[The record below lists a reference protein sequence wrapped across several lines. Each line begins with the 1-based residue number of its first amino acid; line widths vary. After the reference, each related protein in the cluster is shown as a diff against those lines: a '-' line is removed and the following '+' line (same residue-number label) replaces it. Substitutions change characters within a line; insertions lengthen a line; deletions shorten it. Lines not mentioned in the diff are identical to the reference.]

1 MNNWLK
7 KSLIARGA
15 VAMAS
20 ITLIALLNI
29 FASVIVADRAQG
41 DAAAINVAGS
51 LRLHVTRLAYL
62 LQKNPATVSQPE
74 LQQQAAMISSK
85 MHSNDLARVLQYHH
99 KDDVRALHD
108 QLVSTWHNQI
118 EPAFYDSSLSRIA
131 TRTYYDSYL
140 DSLVNNADQL
150 VALLQKE
157 SEAKIRLLLAI
168 QGGSMVLTIIV
179 IVMVLYRL
187 NSSIVMPLR
196 GLVDAAGRIR
206 QRDFSVTLEH
216 ERDDELGQLAD
227 AFNRMS
233 EELNLMYRD
242 LEQKVAD
249 QTAELL
255 RSNRSLQLM
264 YNAARTLSMSPYST
278 VTLHEITQELIR
290 TTGVRHVSLCLDN
303 EKADG
308 TFEPMFFRQQ
318 DLEDRC
324 ASSNCDDCYTNAL
337 LQADSSVEIDTS
349 DPAFPVRI
357 NRSRYGILFV
367 EPRPGQLLA
376 PWQVDLFTAI
386 SDTIAT
392 AVSLEKKAENESRL
406 MLAEERAAMAR
417 DLHDSLAQ
425 SLSYLKFQVS
435 RWQMLQARAADEN
448 QLAEVVND
456 IREGLNGAYKQLREL
471 LATFRLKISDPGLEP
486 ALKGTVAEFS
496 QRGSLD
502 IALDYGLRQTRL
514 TPNEEIHVLQ
524 IIREALSNI
533 TKHAQATHVW
543 IELTQTDE
551 HTIHVCV
558 DDDGIGLPP
567 DTEKQ
572 HHYGLSIMKERAG
585 YLNAKLQLGRSPRG
599 GTRVCLEYQTD
610 STSTVSAQQV
620 NYV

>member
-1 MNNWLK
+1 
-7 KSLIARGA
+7 
-15 VAMAS
+15 
-20 ITLIALLNI
+20 
-29 FASVIVADRAQG
+29 
-41 DAAAINVAGS
+41 
-51 LRLHVTRLAYL
+51 
-62 LQKNPATVSQPE
+62 
-74 LQQQAAMISSK
+74 
-85 MHSNDLARVLQYHH
+85 
-99 KDDVRALHD
+99 
-108 QLVSTWHNQI
+108 
-118 EPAFYDSSLSRIA
+118 
-131 TRTYYDSYL
+131 
-140 DSLVNNADQL
+140 
-150 VALLQKE
+150 
-157 SEAKIRLLLAI
+157 
-168 QGGSMVLTIIV
+168 
-179 IVMVLYRL
+179 
-187 NSSIVMPLR
+187 
-196 GLVDAAGRIR
+196 
-206 QRDFSVTLEH
+206 
-216 ERDDELGQLAD
+216 
-227 AFNRMS
+227 
-233 EELNLMYRD
+233 
-242 LEQKVAD
+242 
-249 QTAELL
+249 
-255 RSNRSLQLM
+255 
-264 YNAARTLSMSPYST
+264 
-278 VTLHEITQELIR
+278 
-290 TTGVRHVSLCLDN
+290 
-303 EKADG
+303 
-308 TFEPMFFRQQ
+308 
-318 DLEDRC
+318 
-324 ASSNCDDCYTNAL
+324 
-337 LQADSSVEIDTS
+337 
-349 DPAFPVRI
+349 
-357 NRSRYGILFV
+357 
-367 EPRPGQLLA
+367 
-376 PWQVDLFTAI
+376 
-386 SDTIAT
+386 
-392 AVSLEKKAENESRL
+392 

-496 QRGSLD
+496 QRGCLD